1 MIISVIRG
9 GDDVNERIKKLR
21 KALGL
26 TQEKFAERLG
36 IKRNTVATYE
46 IGRNEPI
53 DAVISL
59 ICREYGVNEVWLRT
73 GEGGD
78 ENMFTKIDEDDRY
91 SLNLGKLSITENQ
104 TVRNMVN
111 VIAEASPEKLKY
123 IEDFMK
129 ACLGLK

>member
-1 MIISVIRG
+1 MKDRL
-9 GDDVNERIKKLR
+9 KLLR
-21 KALGL
+21 KRLGL

-59 ICREYGVNEVWLRT
+59 ICREFGVNEVWLRT

-78 ENMFTKIDEDDRY
+78 ENMFAKLDPEDRY
-91 SLNLGKLSITENQ
+91 SVSLGKISMTEDSLVQNI
-104 TVRNMVN
+104 VN
-111 VIAEASPEKLKY
+111 AVADATPEELRAVEK
-123 IEDFMK
+123 FMK
-129 ACLGLK
+129 RCLGLD

>member
-1 MIISVIRG
+1 MK
-9 GDDVNERIKKLR
+9 DRIKKVR
-21 KALGL
+21 KHFGL
-26 TQEKFAERLG
+26 TQDDFSKKIGLA
-36 IKRNTVATYE
+36 RNSVANYE
-46 IGRNEPI
+46 CGRRIPTN
-53 DAVISL
+53 AVLTS
-59 ICREYGVNEVWLRT
+59 ICREFGVNENWLRT

-104 TVRNMVN
+104 TVKNMVN

>member
-1 MIISVIRG
+1 M
-9 GDDVNERIKKLR
+9 NERIKKLR